1 MAAATAGPL
10 WRARA
15 AAPRPQRDAPLHG
28 RRGQPGPHRRLL
40 RCRIERLARVLR
52 LCAVSRQDGP
62 KIRFDRGED
71 VADVE
76 RVQPGAWVKAQ
87 RVTVLREDPIEHE
100 NVEVDVRVERAPE
113 SLHDGDRAAPP
124 VGDPRVPRLAPQ
136 KTEDRSQGAPH
147 DGAAEIVIPGQPIAE
162 AVGQTQHPLPHRHP
176 REHVVN

>member
-1 MAAATAGPL
+1 M
-10 WRARA
+10 
-15 AAPRPQRDAPLHG
+15 
-28 RRGQPGPHRRLL
+28 
-40 RCRIERLARVLR
+40 
-52 LCAVSRQDGP
+52 SRQDGP
-62 KIRFDRGED
+62 EIRFDRGED

-76 RVQPGAWVKAQ
+76 RVQPGAGVKAQ
-87 RVTVLREDPIEHE
+87 RVTVLREDPIEHQHM
-100 NVEVDVRVERAPE
+100 EVDVRVERAPE